1 MTTILQI
8 SDPHVVEPGALVS
21 GRLATDQSLRRL
33 VARLTDMLDR
43 IGPVDALLISGDVSD
58 DGSAESYAHFK
69 SLMAPFDLPI
79 FVIPGNHDLREPMR
93 QAFGEAGV
101 LPTTGKLNWH
111 RAIGEVE
118 MIGLDTLIEGH
129 GGGEMDAETLH
140 FLETALATTADRPVL
155 LALHHPP
162 FQTNIEFMDRIGL
175 QGIDPLAKILSN
187 HRGEVRAVCGHV
199 HSMMIASIGGKTAIS
214 SPSPCSSFEFDMRL
228 DAPVGFFD
236 HEDGCLLHRW
246 KGGFQSIRIAMKA
259 GNGPFPF

>member
-8 SDPHVVEPGALVS
+8 SDIHIVEPGALVS

-33 VARLTDMLDR
+33 VARLTDMLER
-43 IGPVDALLISGDVSD
+43 IGSVDALLISGDVSD

-69 SLMAPFDLPI
+69 SLMAPLDVPM

-93 QAFGEAGV
+93 QAFGDAGY
-101 LPTTGKLNWH
+101 LSISGKLNWH
-111 RAIGEVE
+111 RSIGEIE
-118 MIGLDTLIEGH
+118 LIGLDTLTEGQ
-129 GGGEMDAETLH
+129 GGGVLDAETLD
-140 FLETALATTADRPVL
+140 FVKTTLATTADRPVL

-162 FQTNIEFMDRIGL
+162 FQTGIAFMDRIGL
-175 QGIDPLAKILSN
+175 QGFEPLAEILSS

-199 HSMMIASIGGKTAIS
+199 HSMMIANIGGTTAIS
-214 SPSPCSSFEFDMRL
+214 SPSPCSSFEFDSRP

-236 HEDGCLLHRW
+236 QEDGCLLHRW
-246 KGGFQSIRIAMKA
+246 QGGFQSIRIATQA